1 MCVGVCLIA
10 RKRVGERWRGISSLT
25 AAAQAVDRQ
34 TINYV
39 QPVTRDLS
47 CTGCLSSC
55 LTPSTFTQN
64 NNDLTSGCSTQN
76 AVDNYRLEKENGFA
90 RKKMAFVCKG
100 DKEGAKDKTV
110 PHCRTLN
117 LDEIW

>member
-10 RKRVGERWRGISSLT
+10 RKRVGERWSGTSSLT

-39 QPVTRDLS
+39 QPVTGDLS

-64 NNDLTSGCSTQN
+64 TDLTSGCSTQN
-76 AVDNYRLEKENGFA
+76 
-90 RKKMAFVCKG
+90 
-100 DKEGAKDKTV
+100 TV
-110 PHCRTLN
+110 ALTLT
-117 LDEIW
+117 LQLQT